1 MKIIMLV
8 GRGQSSRF
16 IYNALKSEFIIE
28 KVIIENKASKKKL
41 IESRIKKL
49 GFLKVINQL
58 LFQLVISNFLGII
71 SHKRKKE
78 LKQNYHL
85 SGNSIEKHKLEMVS
99 SVNDI
104 DCMRTI
110 KQLNPDI
117 IIVNGT
123 RIISKDILGC
133 TSALFIN
140 IHVGITPEY
149 RGVHGAYWSLVNK
162 DVGNCGVTIH
172 KVDKGID
179 TGDIIFQSKI
189 NFTEKDNFSTY
200 PLHQYGVAIPLLK
213 RAINDYNNND
223 LKSFKK
229 NNVKSNLFYHPTFI
243 GYIYNR
249 LFNGAK

>member
-8 GRGQSSRF
+8 GKGESSRF

-28 KVIIENKASKKKL
+28 KVIIENNVSRKKL

-49 GFLKVINQL
+49 GILKVINQL
-58 LFQLVISNFLGII
+58 LFQVVISNILGII
-71 SHKRKKE
+71 SYNRKKE
-78 LKQNYHL
+78 LRQFYNL
-85 SGNSIEKHKLEMVS
+85 STNAIEEHKIKIVS

-104 DCMRTI
+104 ECIRAL
-110 KQLNPDI
+110 KQLNPHI

-123 RIISKDILGC
+123 RIISKDVLGC

-149 RGVHGAYWSLVNK
+149 RGVHGAYWSLVNR
-162 DVGNCGVTIH
+162 DRGNCGVTIH

-179 TGDIIFQSKI
+179 TGDIIFQSIIK
-189 NFTEKDNFSTY
+189 FTGEDNFSTY

-213 RAINDYNNND
+213 RAIGDFKNND
-223 LKSFKK
+223 LKLFKK
-229 NNVKSNLFYHPTFI
+229 NNDKSSLFYHPTFF
-243 GYIYNR
+243 GYLYYR
-249 LFNGAK
+249 LVYGVK